1 MRKKSLSLLFVSI
14 ILLSFSIPEQPI
26 KVYLIGDSTMAEKQV
41 KAFPEAGWGMPFKH
55 FFDSSVIVCN
65 HAQNG
70 RSTRTFLEENR
81 WKPVVGSLKPGD
93 YVFIQFGHNDE
104 VKTKKSYTPE
114 KEFRQN
120 LIKYVRETKA
130 KKANPILLTPVAR
143 RKFDTSGKIEETHAI
158 YSAIVREVATELKVP
173 LIDLDRKS
181 QSLLQELGPENS
193 KFLFN
198 HLRPGEH
205 PNYPEGKEDDT
216 HFNELGA
223 RKTAQL
229 VLTEIKS
236 LNLDLAARIVKK

>member
-14 ILLSFSIPEQPI
+14 ILLSFSLPERPI
-26 KVYLIGDSTMAEKQV
+26 TIYLIGDSTMADKQV
-41 KAFPEAGWGMPFKH
+41 KAYPEAGWGMPFKH
-55 FFDSSVIVCN
+55 FFDSSVIVSN

-81 WKPVVGSLKPGD
+81 WKPVVDNLKQGD

-223 RKTAQL
+223 RKIAQL
-229 VLTEIKS
+229 VLAEIKS